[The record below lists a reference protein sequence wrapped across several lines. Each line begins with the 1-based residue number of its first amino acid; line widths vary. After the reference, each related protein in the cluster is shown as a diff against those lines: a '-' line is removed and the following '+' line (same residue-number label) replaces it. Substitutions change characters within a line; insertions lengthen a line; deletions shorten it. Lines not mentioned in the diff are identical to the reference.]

1 MYLDRDKIL
10 NSLTKEDVIKI
21 VVSLGSEYPK
31 EDGNRNLIFQTI
43 CHNTPSP
50 NNSWKLYYYPSDEE
64 GKIGLFHCYTGCS
77 ESFGIIE
84 LVIRARRTQGKS
96 ITWYKAL
103 NYIGTLTGKLEEK
116 KFNSGNEVPV
126 DSIKDLQWMQHIIAL
141 RKKRINKAPTLTE
154 INPNILDIFSY
165 TPHEEWLND
174 HITRE
179 ALNRFEIG
187 YYGLTD
193 QITIPHRD
201 KDGRLI
207 GIRGRF
213 LNNKESQEF
222 GKYVPLQIEGEFL
235 KHSLGSN
242 LYGLYVVKNKVE
254 RIHKIMLVE
263 GEKSCLQAY
272 SYFGDDSFVVAVCGS
287 NITQTQIKL
296 LMGLDIEEI
305 ILGFD
310 REYHDSDSYE
320 AGVWWNKMM
329 RKVEPLLAFSKVSIC
344 ADTKDRLNYKDSPF
358 DQGKDV
364 LLELLDEK
372 IVVTLE
378 DVKEA
383 RK

>member
-1 MYLDRDKIL
+1 MYLDKDKIL

-31 EDGNRNLIFQTI
+31 EDHDGNLIFQTV
-43 CHNTPSP
+43 CHNIPSTD
-50 NNSWKLYYYPSDEE
+50 NSWKLYYYPPDEP
-64 GKIGLFHCYTGCS
+64 GRYGLFHCYTGCS
-77 ESFGIIE
+77 ESFDIIE
-84 LVIRARRTQGKS
+84 LVIRAKRKQGKS
-96 ITWYKAL
+96 FTWYKAL
-103 NYIGTLTGKLEEK
+103 NYVGTLSGKLEEK
-116 KFNSGNEVPV
+116 KFKSTGQVV
-126 DSIKDLQWMQHIIAL
+126 DSIQDLQWMQHIRNL
-141 RKKRINKAPTLTE
+141 QNKRITKAPTLTE
-154 INPNILDIFSY
+154 INPNILEVFSY
-165 TPHEEWLND
+165 IPHEAWLND

-213 LNNKESQEF
+213 LDKKDASEF

-235 KHSLGSN
+235 RHSLGSN
-242 LYGLYVVKNKVE
+242 LYGLNVVKNKVE

-287 NITQTQIKL
+287 NITATQTKL
-296 LMGLDIEEI
+296 LMALDIEEI
-305 ILGFD
+305 IVGFD
-310 REYHDSDSYE
+310 REYHEADSYE
-320 AGVWWNKMM
+320 AGVWWNRMM
-329 RKVEPLLAFSKVSIC
+329 RKVEPLLAFCKVSIC
-344 ADTKDRLNYKDSPF
+344 ADRKDRLDFKDSPF
-358 DQGKDV
+358 DKGKDV

-372 IVVTLE
+372 ITVTLE
-378 DVKEA
+378 DVKNA
-383 RK
+383 KR